1 MAKPQPLLADPT
13 MSTVPVPFG
22 MAGGGGRPMGMQGS
36 GGADYSFMGGHPE
49 AFDYE
54 RAMERFGASSQGGPL
69 LGGYDANF
77 AMNAAFGGGMNQG
90 APDCVLMV
98 YGINTQKMNCQRLFN
113 LFCLYGNVL
122 RVRFL
127 KSKEGSAMVQMSDR
141 EGCERV
147 IRMVSN
153 TKLYGN
159 KIQLSFSKQTYLQ
172 DIGNPHQ
179 LPDGSLAYQN
189 YTGSKNNRYNGP
201 DAANKN
207 RAQPPSAVQYFF
219 NAPPN
224 VQESVLLMAFAEA
237 NVNGPEKVTLFPP
250 KSEKS
255 SRGLLHFTDA
265 ESSTE
270 ALVCANN
277 SKLPNP
283 NGKAPYVLKLC
294 FSNASKDF

>member
-1 MAKPQPLLADPT
+1 M
-13 MSTVPVPFG
+13 
-22 MAGGGGRPMGMQGS
+22 
-36 GGADYSFMGGHPE
+36 
-49 AFDYE
+49 
-54 RAMERFGASSQGGPL
+54 
-69 LGGYDANF
+69 
-77 AMNAAFGGGMNQG
+77 
-90 APDCVLMV
+90 PDCVLMV
-98 YGINTQKMNCQRLFN
+98 YGLNVQKINCQKLFN

-147 IRMVSN
+147 IRMLGN
-153 TKLYGN
+153 TKLHDG

-172 DIGNPHQ
+172 DIGNPHL

-201 DAANKN
+201 DAVNKN
-207 RAQPPSAVQYFF
+207 RAQPPSAVHYFF

-224 VQESVLLMAFAEA
+224 VSESTILNAFAEA
-237 NVNGPEKVTLFPP
+237 DVVGPDRITTFPP

-255 SRGLLHFTDA
+255 SRGLLFFSDVYT
-265 ESSTE
+265 STE
-270 ALVCANN
+270 ALAATNN

-294 FSNASKDF
+294 FSNASPDF